1 MNTSL
6 RGIRSC
12 PTLLPCVLVLLTAI
26 PAGLRAQTS
35 ITARLIAV
43 ANLQTALDRSG
54 FGVGLIDGRAG
65 ARTDGAL
72 RDYGRATGL
81 SPTAARRQLLQSAE
95 ALTTTYT
102 ITEADLALV
111 GRASADWLEA
121 SDLPAMAYTN
131 LDEAL
136 SEKFHVSRPFLARLN
151 PGITNWDASL
161 AGKTITIPTPRP
173 AEWAPSAARLEID
186 CTAFRVRA
194 YDADDRL
201 VASFPC
207 SIATD
212 LRRVPAGELRLASF
226 APNPNYT
233 FDPANFPE
241 SARAQE
247 IGRKLILPP
256 GPNNPVGVYWLSLSQ
271 PGFGIHGTPRP
282 ETIGRPESH
291 GCFRMTNWDIVTL
304 ARMVTAGT
312 PVRILAPVLPA
323 ATPTPPAPAVTTAT
337 NTASPGASRQE

>member
-1 MNTSL
+1 MDTL
-6 RGIRSC
+6 RTMRCQFPLVIA
-12 PTLLPCVLVLLTAI
+12 TLLSVAPGA
-26 PAGLRAQTS
+26 LRAQTS
-35 ITARLIAV
+35 VTERLVSV
-43 ANLQTALDRSG
+43 AALQTALDRGG
-54 FGVGLIDGRAG
+54 FGVGFIDGRAG
-65 ARTDGAL
+65 ARTQGAL
-72 RDYGRATGL
+72 VDYGRANGL
-81 SPTAARRQLLQSAE
+81 SETAARRELLKDTST
-95 ALTTTYT
+95 LTNTYT
-102 ITEADLALV
+102 ITAADIALV
-111 GRASADWLEA
+111 GQSSTDWLEA
-121 SDLPAMAYTN
+121 SVLPSMAYTN

-151 PGITNWDASL
+151 PGVSNWDTSL
-161 AGKTITIPTPRP
+161 EGQAIIIPTPRSSG
-173 AEWAPSAARLEID
+173 WAPSVARLEVD
-186 CTAFRVRA
+186 CNAYRIRA
-194 YDADDRL
+194 YDADDTL

-212 LRRVPAGELRLASF
+212 LKRVPSGELKIVAF

-233 FDPANFPE
+233 FDPVNFPE

-256 GPNNPVGVYWLSLSQ
+256 GPNNPVGVYWMSLSQ

-312 PVRILAPVLPA
+312 PVRILP
-323 ATPTPPAPAVTTAT
+323 PTPKPAEDTTPDSA
-337 NTASPGASRQE
+337 Q